1 MKKKLIK
8 TMLFASVMGL
18 ILSVVFPSILSVRAA
33 LQEDQVTAIPEGNSS
48 TYVPSEDELKG
59 LGLSEDEIAELM
71 KVQDAGITLKN
82 GVAYDEDGKKLTL
95 KERGKLSWAVKILR
109 KAWNKIPKKVKNTMG
124 GIAGFEA
131 VLSFIDHFTGKV
143 SDAIYLGCR
152 KIGLNKA
159 VSWWVMKI
167 LTLIAF

>member
-8 TMLFASVMGL
+8 TTLLTSIMGL

-33 LQEDQVTAIPEGNSS
+33 IQEDQVTAAPEKGSGA
-48 TYVPSEDELKG
+48 YVPTKEELKN
-59 LGLSEDEIAELM
+59 LGLSEAEIAELM
-71 KVQDAGITLKN
+71 KVQDTGITLKN

-109 KAWNKIPKKVKNTMG
+109 KAWNKIPKKVKNAMG
-124 GIAGFEA
+124 GVAGFEA
-131 VLSFIDHFTGKV
+131 ILSFIDHFTGKV

-152 KIGLNKA
+152 KIGLSKA